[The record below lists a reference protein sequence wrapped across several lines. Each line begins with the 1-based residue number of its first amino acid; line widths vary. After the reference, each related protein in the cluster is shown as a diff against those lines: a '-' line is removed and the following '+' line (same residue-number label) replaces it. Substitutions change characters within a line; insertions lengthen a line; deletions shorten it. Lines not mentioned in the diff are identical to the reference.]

1 MHQAW
6 ESRENAVKKNYLM
19 RVKALQR
26 ERKQTVRS
34 LQRGDGD
41 QAVTSFSF
49 LPPSSDLY
57 FSLPWLLEKE
67 ERRVGNG
74 RHTCVSSTKQGKERW
89 RTEAWRKTKE
99 VQVMNIRTS
108 QKLYS

>member
-49 LPPSSDLY
+49 LPPSSDI
-57 FSLPWLLEKE
+57 LLTALALREGGE
-67 ERRVGNG
+67 
-74 RHTCVSSTKQGKERW
+74 
-89 RTEAWRKTKE
+89 
-99 VQVMNIRTS
+99 TS
-108 QKLYS
+108 WEWKAHMCQQHKAR